1 MELKK
6 AGCLVCVFR
15 RDDAKNK
22 GRERM
27 NDLPLGRAD
36 SSSECVER
44 EQMGRFKKKGQS
56 RGSRARVER
65 EEEGEQA

>member
-1 MELKK
+1 
-6 AGCLVCVFR
+6 
-15 RDDAKNK
+15 
-22 GRERM
+22 M